1 MPRALAIAAVVAF
14 APPAF
19 AFGDAICNRLAWV
32 DALLLASAGIE
43 TIIAH
48 VLGER
53 AFQARVA
60 LVVHRATQMVRL
72 ARVFTG
78 VGVTTIFG
86 EAALMYYDN
95 SYC

>member
-1 MPRALAIAAVVAF
+1 MAVAAVF
-14 APPAF
+14 ALPIF
-19 AFGDAICNRLAWV
+19 AFGDAICGRLAWV
-32 DALLLASAGIE
+32 DALLLASAGVE

-60 LVVHRATQMVRL
+60 LVVRRATQMVRL

-78 VGVTTIFG
+78 VGVITIFG
-86 EAALMYYDN
+86 EAALLYYDN